1 MESAAA
7 LSCRTFAFRCI
18 FTPPCHSATSSQRL
32 NKTRTSFSSMPA
44 LRRNP
49 FRSSGEV
56 HEKKATKQN
65 AASPQT
71 HKSSFLHVFIF
82 HAHLVRRVLSEQ
94 LFQHH
99 DTEGSVVRQ
108 CFWSSNR
115 LRVWPQVVRESP
127 SRSAQ
132 GKPVGLRK
140 NAMGDLG
147 PNHPLPHGIWYPPRF
162 GLDWQVPQG
171 SRSTAEIPVPIS
183 LTSAGDGDGG

>member
-1 MESAAA
+1 MNGFCALNRSMESAAA

-44 LRRNP
+44 LRRTP

-108 CFWSSNR
+108 CFWSSEGGER
-115 LRVWPQVVRESP
+115 GQTGARPQITQFGVC
-127 SRSAQ
+127 
-132 GKPVGLRK
+132 
-140 NAMGDLG
+140 
-147 PNHPLPHGIWYPPRF
+147 PLFPHG
-162 GLDWQVPQG
+162 D
-171 SRSTAEIPVPIS
+171 
-183 LTSAGDGDGG
+183 